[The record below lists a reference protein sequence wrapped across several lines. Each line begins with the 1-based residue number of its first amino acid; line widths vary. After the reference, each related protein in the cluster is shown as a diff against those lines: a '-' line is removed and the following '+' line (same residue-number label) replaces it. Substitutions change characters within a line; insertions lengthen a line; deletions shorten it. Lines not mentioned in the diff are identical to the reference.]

1 MPNNLLNNNRFFLL
15 AYINMNV
22 VNPNAFRNNMT
33 KFIVDNG
40 IVGTA
45 AGVCIAISTKDVVQS
60 FVNDIIMPTIYYLLI
75 TMNAHYF
82 GKSLTS
88 KHVVDF
94 PHFINQF
101 VSWIFV
107 VIITFLFVK
116 FAFGFLFGANG
127 EVPTSTPDKVATAA
141 VASMNNNK

>member
-1 MPNNLLNNNRFFLL
+1 MI
-15 AYINMNV
+15 A
-22 VNPNAFRNNMT
+22 VNPNAFRNNMK

-60 FVNDIIMPTIYYLLI
+60 FVNDIIMPSIYYLLI

-82 GKSLTS
+82 GKSLSS
-88 KHVVDF
+88 KHSVDF

-116 FAFGFLFGANG
+116 FAFGVLFGTNG
-127 EVPTSTPDKVATAA
+127 ETTTPTTTQDKVAIAA
-141 VASMNNNK
+141 VSTNNK

>member
-1 MPNNLLNNNRFFLL
+1 MNLS
-15 AYINMNV
+15 A
-22 VNPNAFRNNMT
+22 VNPNAFRNNMQ

-60 FVNDIIMPTIYYLLI
+60 FVNDIIMPAIYLLLV
-75 TMNAHYF
+75 TLNAAHF
-82 GKSLTS
+82 SKSLS
-88 KHVVDF
+88 IKHAIDF

-116 FAFGFLFGANG
+116 FAFGMLFGASG
-127 EVPTSTPDKVATAA
+127 EIPSTPDKVASAA
-141 VASMNNNK
+141 VASISNNK

>member
-1 MPNNLLNNNRFFLL
+1 MNN
-15 AYINMNV
+15 IKGV
-22 VNPNAFRNNMT
+22 VNPNEFRNNMQ
-33 KFIVDNG
+33 KFIIDNG

-60 FVNDIIMPTIYYLLI
+60 FVNDIIMPAIYLLLI
-75 TMNAHYF
+75 SVNGSYF
-82 GKSLTS
+82 SKALSS
-88 KHVVDF
+88 KHSIDF

-116 FAFGFLFGANG
+116 FAFGILFGANG
-127 EVPTSTPDKVATAA
+127 EIPSTPDKVAASA
-141 VASMNNNK
+141 VASIQPTSNK